1 MDMIEAFSIDE
12 KGLVTVNDPN
22 SPKNSS
28 KKWDVDKLVSQMKSI
43 WMYRLYAFKHKHF

>member
-1 MDMIEAFSIDE
+1 MDMIEALSIDE
-12 KGLVTVNDPN
+12 KGLVTVNDSN

-43 WMYRLYAFKHKHF
+43 WMNRL